1 MKRKVLAVLLSTAMA
16 AAALTGCAGGGTNET
31 EAATQGTKA
40 AEDKQAE
47 TESEKADDTSES
59 TGTSSEKVSFDFSMH
74 VANVQ
79 EQEPAVYAV
88 VQAFM
93 EKNPNVVINLTG
105 EETNEHYNK
114 MKMDA
119 QAGTLPDVF
128 FNLLAPSKEMAANG
142 DLYSLDAFIEENNLA
157 SIMSDNMLNSLSVD
171 GSVYGL
177 PYQKLV
183 TGFWYNQALFDEYN
197 VKVPETYEEL
207 LEAAKVFS
215 ENEITTIAKGA
226 QDPYSVW
233 GTMGLLCRFGYFDK
247 IDAIL
252 AGDESF
258 NNPDFVKFY
267 EKLDG
272 LREAK
277 AFPSN
282 VATSTYYDAKEMFMS
297 GKAAMFDSGT
307 WESAYLEGSEYK
319 DSIKFSWGVSFEDGI
334 GDQNV
339 SMQVPHAPLCISA
352 KVAEDPAK
360 EAAILDFF
368 KFYYSD
374 EGAKI
379 MIDNLCTP
387 PTNYSGEMDEAFLG
401 EHPVFGNVLEAM
413 KLDTVSPV
421 MQPDNVSTEAYG
433 NALYDSI
440 YGVINGVYTPEEACD
455 MVDNEILL
463 AQ

>member
-1 MKRKVLAVLLSTAMA
+1 MVVVASLIG
-16 AAALTGCAGGGTNET
+16 GCGSSS
-31 EAATQGTKA
+31 K
-40 AEDKQAE
+40 K
-47 TESEKADDTSES
+47 DDTSKKDADNS
-59 TGTSSEKVSFDFSMH
+59 GKTSFEFSMH
-74 VANVQ
+74 VANVK

-88 VQAFM
+88 VQEYM
-93 EKNPNVVINLTG
+93 KQNPDVEIKLTG

-128 FNLLAPSKEMAANG
+128 FNLLAPSKEMAAKG
-142 DLYSLDAFIEENNLA
+142 DLYNLDDFIKENNL
-157 SIMSDNMLNSLSVD
+157 SDIMNDNMLNSMKVD

-183 TGFWYNQALFDEYN
+183 TGFWYNQALFDKYN
-197 VKVPETYEEL
+197 LKVPETYDEL
-207 LEAAKVFS
+207 LDAAKVFK
-215 ENEITTIAKGA
+215 ENGIATIANGA

-247 IDAIL
+247 IDDIL
-252 AGDESF
+252 AGKEKYD
-258 NNPDFVKFY
+258 NPDYLKFY
-267 EKLDG
+267 EKLDE
-272 LREAK
+272 LRNTG
-277 AFPSN
+277 AFSDN
-282 VATSTYYDAKEMFMS
+282 VSTSTYYDAKEMFMS

-319 DSIKFSWGVSFEDGI
+319 DDINFSWGVSFDDGI

-352 KVAEDPAK
+352 KVADDPDK
-360 EAAILDFF
+360 EAAVLDFF

-387 PTNYSGEMDEAFLG
+387 PTNYTEEPSEEFLS
-401 EHPVFGNVLEAM
+401 EHPVFGKVLDAM
-413 KLDTVSPV
+413 KQDTVSPV
-421 MQPDNVSTEAYG
+421 MQPDNVSTEAFG
-433 NALYDSI
+433 NAMYDSI
-440 YGVINGVYTPEEACD
+440 YGVINGVYSPKEACD
-455 MVDNEILL
+455 MVDDEIQL

>member
-1 MKRKVLAVLLSTAMA
+1 MKTKKMLAGLITAAMA
-16 AAALTGCAGGGTNET
+16 ASMMGG
-31 EAATQGTKA
+31 AATVS
-40 AEDKQAE
+40 AEE
-47 TESEKADDTSES
+47 E
-59 TGTSSEKVSFDFSMH
+59 VSFDLSMH

-88 VQAFM
+88 VEAYM
-93 EKNPNVVINLTG
+93 EQHPNVTINLTG

-142 DLYSLDAFIEENNLA
+142 DLYCLDDFIAENDLA
-157 SIMSDNMLNSLSVD
+157 SIMSDNMLNSLNVD

-207 LEAAKVFS
+207 LEAAEVFS
-215 ENEITTIAKGA
+215 ENDIVTIAKGA
-226 QDPYSVW
+226 QDAYSVW

-247 IDAIL
+247 IDDIL
-252 AGDESF
+252 AGEASF
-258 NNPDFVKFY
+258 NNEDFVNFFN
-267 EKLDG
+267 KLAE
-272 LREAK
+272 LRDAG

-319 DSIKFSWGVSFEDGI
+319 DSIAFSWGVSFSDGV
-334 GDQNV
+334 GDQNI

-379 MIDNLCTP
+379 MLENLCTP
-387 PTNYSGEMDEAFLG
+387 PTNYSGELEEAFLS
-401 EHPVFGNVLEAM
+401 EHPVFGKVVEAM
-413 KLDTVSPV
+413 AQDTTSPI

>member
-1 MKRKVLAVLLSTAMA
+1 MKKKLLAVVLCVSVA
-16 AAALTGCAGGGTNET
+16 ASALGGCSSSATEQET
-31 EAATQGTKA
+31 V
-40 AEDKQAE
+40 KQ
-47 TESEKADDTSES
+47 ESESASDANNTDGKKEEVNTDEASNDGA
-59 TGTSSEKVSFDFSMH
+59 GTEKVSFDLSMH

-79 EQEPAVYAV
+79 EQEPAVYGI

-93 EKNPNVVINLTG
+93 EKNPNVTINLMG

-128 FNLLAPSKEMAANG
+128 FNLLAPSKEMAAKG
-142 DLYSLDAFIEENNLA
+142 DLYNLDDFIKENNLNA
-157 SIMSDNMLNSLSVD
+157 IMNDNMVNSMNVD

-183 TGFWYNQALFDEYN
+183 TGFWYNKAVFDKYN
-197 VKVPETYEEL
+197 VKVPESYDEL
-207 LEAAKVFS
+207 LEASKVFK
-215 ENEITTIAKGA
+215 ENGIVTIAKGA
-226 QDPYSVW
+226 QDPYSIW
-233 GTMGLLCRFGYFDK
+233 GTMGLLCRYGYFEK

-252 AGDESF
+252 GGTEKY
-258 NNPDFVKFY
+258 NNPDFVNFY
-267 EKLDG
+267 KKLDE
-272 LREAK
+272 LRNAG
-277 AFPSN
+277 AFPDN

-297 GKAAMFDSGT
+297 GQAAMFDSGT
-307 WESAYLEGSEYK
+307 WESAYLEGSSYK
-319 DSIKFSWGVSFEDGI
+319 DSIEFSWGVSFNDGV
-334 GDQNV
+334 GAQNV

-360 EAAILDFF
+360 EAAVLDFF

-387 PTNYSGEMDEAFLG
+387 PTNYSGEIEAAFLS
-401 EHPVFGNVLEAM
+401 EHPVFGKVLDAM
-413 KLDTVSPV
+413 KLDTVSPI
-421 MQPDNVSTEAYG
+421 MQPDNVSTEAFG
-433 NALYDSI
+433 NAMYDSI

-455 MVDNEILL
+455 MVDNEIQL
-463 AQ
+463 Q

>member
-1 MKRKVLAVLLSTAMA
+1 MKKKMSAIMLSLAMA
-16 AAALTGCAGGGTNET
+16 ASLLGGCG
-31 EAATQGTKA
+31 
-40 AEDKQAE
+40 
-47 TESEKADDTSES
+47 
-59 TGTSSEKVSFDFSMH
+59 SSEKGNADEAAQSEDSSSSTGKTSFELSMH
-74 VANVQ
+74 VANVE

-88 VQAFM
+88 VKAYM
-93 EKNPNVVINLTG
+93 EKNPDVEINLTG

-142 DLYSLDAFIEENNLA
+142 DLYCLDDFITENDLT
-157 SIMSDNMLNSLSVD
+157 SIMNDNMVHSLEVE

-183 TGFWYNQALFDEYN
+183 TGFWYNQALFDQYH
-197 VKVPETYEEL
+197 VKVPETYDEL
-207 LEAAKVFS
+207 MEAAQVFH
-215 ENEITTIAKGA
+215 ENGITTIAKGA

-233 GTMGLLCRFGYFDK
+233 GTMGLLCRYGYFDK
-247 IDAIL
+247 IDKIL
-252 AGDESF
+252 EGEESF
-258 NNPDFVKFY
+258 NNPDFIKFY
-267 EKLDG
+267 EKLEELSKAG
-272 LREAK
+272 

-297 GKAAMFDSGT
+297 GQAAMFDSGT
-307 WESAYLEGSEYK
+307 WESSYLEGSEYK
-319 DSIKFSWGVSFEDGI
+319 DDFAFSWGVSFDDGI

-352 KVAEDPAK
+352 KVSEDPEK

-387 PTNYSGEMDEAFLG
+387 PTNYGGEIEESFLT
-401 EHPVFGNVLEAM
+401 EHPVFGKVLEAM
-413 KLDTVSPV
+413 GEDTVSPI

-440 YGVINGVYTPEEACD
+440 YGVINGVYTPGEACD
-455 MVDNEILL
+455 MVDSEILL

>member
-1 MKRKVLAVLLSTAMA
+1 MKKKIVAALLSMG
-16 AAALTGCAGGGTNET
+16 LIVSLLSGCGNTP
-31 EAATQGTKA
+31 EAANNDDA
-40 AEDKQAE
+40 APKESAE
-47 TESEKADDTSES
+47 SPEENPGGVEEGADV
-59 TGTSSEKVSFDFSMH
+59 VSFDLSMH

-79 EQEPAVYAV
+79 EQEPAIYAV
-88 VQAFM
+88 VQEYM
-93 EKNPNVVINLTG
+93 KQNQNVKINLTG

-128 FNLLAPSKEMAANG
+128 LMLITPAQEMAANG
-142 DLYSLDAFIEENNLA
+142 NLYSLDDFITENNLSA
-157 SIMSDNMLNSLSVD
+157 IMNDNMLNSMNVN

-197 VKVPETYEEL
+197 VKVPETYDEL
-207 LEAAKVFS
+207 LEAVKVFH
-215 ENEITTIAKGA
+215 ENDIVTIAKGA

-233 GTMGLLCRFGYFDK
+233 ATMGLLCRFGYFDK
-247 IDAIL
+247 IDTIVDGA
-252 AGDESF
+252 DNF
-258 NNPDFVKFY
+258 NNPDFVKFF
-267 EKLDG
+267 EKLDE
-272 LREAK
+272 LREAG

-282 VATSTYYDAKEMFMS
+282 VSTSTYFDAKEMFVT

-307 WESAYLEGSEYK
+307 WDSAYFESCDYK
-319 DSIKFSWGVSFEDGI
+319 DSIALSWGVSFSDGI
-334 GDQNV
+334 GAQNI

-379 MIDNLCTP
+379 IIDSLCTP
-387 PTNYSGEMDEAFLG
+387 PTNYGGKIEDAFLA
-401 EHPVFGNVLEAM
+401 EHPVFGKVLDAM
-413 KLDTVSPV
+413 NEDTISPI

-433 NALYDSI
+433 NALYDAI
-440 YGVINGVYTPEEACD
+440 YGVINGVYSPEEACD
-455 MVDNEILL
+455 MVDNEIKL

>member
-1 MKRKVLAVLLSTAMA
+1 MKKKVLTAILSLSIIVSLVAGCSSQSSDTASD
-16 AAALTGCAGGGTNET
+16 GSSSSG
-31 EAATQGTKA
+31 
-40 AEDKQAE
+40 
-47 TESEKADDTSES
+47 ESSDQVTFEL
-59 TGTSSEKVSFDFSMH
+59 SMH

-79 EQEPAVYAV
+79 EQEPAIYAV

-93 EKNPNVVINLTG
+93 EQNPNVTINLTG

-128 FNLLAPSKEMAANG
+128 SNLLAPSKEMAANG
-142 DLYSLDAFIEENNLA
+142 DLYNLDDFIKENNL
-157 SIMSDNMLNSLSVD
+157 SDIMNDNMLNSMNVD

-183 TGFWYNQALFDEYN
+183 SGFFYNQAVFDQYG
-197 VKVPETYEEL
+197 VKVPETYDEL
-207 LEAAKVFS
+207 LDAVKVFQ
-215 ENEITTIAKGA
+215 ENGITTIAKGA

-247 IDAIL
+247 IDDIL
-252 AGDESF
+252 AGDEKF
-258 NNPDFVKFY
+258 DNPDFVKFY
-267 EKLDG
+267 EKLDE
-272 LREAK
+272 LREAG

-282 VATSTYYDAKEMFMS
+282 VSTSTYYDAKEMFMS
-297 GKAAMFDSGT
+297 GQAAMFDSGT
-307 WESAYLEGSEYK
+307 WDCAYFEGGDYK
-319 DSIKFSWGVSFEDGI
+319 DDIKFSWGVSFSDGV

-339 SMQVPHAPLCISA
+339 SMQVPHVPLCISA

-360 EAAILDFF
+360 EEAILDFF

-387 PTNYSGEMDEAFLG
+387 PTNYSGEIEESFLS
-401 EHPVFGNVLEAM
+401 EHPVFASVIDAM
-413 KLDTVSPV
+413 NEDTVSPE
-421 MQPDNVSTEAYG
+421 MQPDNVSTEAFG

-440 YGVINGVYTPEEACD
+440 YGVINGVYTPTEACD
-455 MVDNEILL
+455 MVDNEIEL
-463 AQ
+463 AK

>member
-1 MKRKVLAVLLSTAMA
+1 MKAKKILGALITTAMA
-16 AAALTGCAGGGTNET
+16 ASMMTG
-31 EAATQGTKA
+31 AATVNA
-40 AEDKQAE
+40 AEE
-47 TESEKADDTSES
+47 
-59 TGTSSEKVSFDFSMH
+59 VSFDLSMH

-88 VQAFM
+88 VEAYM
-93 EKNPNVVINLTG
+93 EQHPDVKINLTG

-128 FNLLAPSKEMAANG
+128 FNLLAPSKEMDANG
-142 DLYSLDAFIEENNLA
+142 DLYCLDDFIAENDLA
-157 SIMSDNMLNSLSVD
+157 SIMSDNMVNSLSVD

-215 ENEITTIAKGA
+215 ENDIVTIAKGA

-247 IDAIL
+247 IDGIL
-252 AGDESF
+252 TGEESF
-258 NNPDFVKFY
+258 NNEDFVNFY
-267 EKLDG
+267 NKLAE
-272 LREAK
+272 LRDAG

-282 VATSTYYDAKEMFMS
+282 VATSTYYDAKEMFVS

-319 DSIKFSWGVSFEDGI
+319 DSIAFSWGVSFSDGI

-379 MIDNLCTP
+379 MIENLCTP
-387 PTNYSGEMDEAFLG
+387 PTNYGGELGEEFLA
-401 EHPVFGNVLEAM
+401 EHPVFGKVIEAM
-413 KLDTVSPV
+413 AQDTVSPI

>member
-1 MKRKVLAVLLSTAMA
+1 MKKKVLATLLSAVMA
-16 AAALTGCAGGGTNET
+16 ASMSSAAVYAGT
-31 EAATQGTKA
+31 E
-40 AEDKQAE
+40 D
-47 TESEKADDTSES
+47 
-59 TGTSSEKVSFDFSMH
+59 EKVSFDFSMH
-74 VANVQ
+74 VANVE

-88 VQAFM
+88 VQAYM
-93 EKNPNVVINLTG
+93 EENPNVTINLTG

-114 MKMDA
+114 MKMDS

-128 FNLLAPSKEMAANG
+128 FNLLAPSKEMAVKG
-142 DLYSLDAFIEENNLA
+142 DLYCLDDFIKENDLT
-157 SIMSDNMLNSLSVD
+157 SIMNENMVNSLEVD

-183 TGFWYNQALFDEYN
+183 TGFWINEALFEEYG
-197 VKVPETYEEL
+197 VKIPETYEEL

-215 ENEITTIAKGA
+215 ENDIVTIAKGA

-233 GTMGLLCRFGYFDK
+233 GTMGLLVRFGYFDK

-252 AGDESF
+252 AGEEKF
-258 NNPDFVKFY
+258 NNEDFVNFY
-267 EKLDG
+267 NKLAE
-272 LREAK
+272 LREAG
-277 AFPSN
+277 AFPNN

-319 DSIKFSWGVSFEDGI
+319 DSFNFIWGVSFADGI

-339 SMQVPHAPLCISA
+339 SMQVPHSPLCISA

-360 EAAILDFF
+360 EAAVLDFF
-368 KFYYSD
+368 RFYYSD

-379 MIDNLCTP
+379 MLDNLCTP
-387 PTNYSGEMDEAFLG
+387 PTNYGGELDEGFLG
-401 EHPVFGNVLEAM
+401 EHPVFGTVVEAM
-413 KLDTVSPV
+413 KQDTVSPV

-455 MVDNEILL
+455 MVDNEIAL
-463 AQ
+463 Q

>member
-1 MKRKVLAVLLSTAMA
+1 MKKKLLSVLLCMAVTASLLA
-16 AAALTGCAGGGTNET
+16 GCG
-31 EAATQGTKA
+31 
-40 AEDKQAE
+40 
-47 TESEKADDTSES
+47 SSSES
-59 TGTSSEKVSFDFSMH
+59 GEEAKTDTEDSGNVSTEDSGNVSFDLSMH
-74 VANVQ
+74 VANVE
-79 EQEPAVYAV
+79 EQEPAMYAV
-88 VQAFM
+88 VQAYM
-93 EKNPNVVINLTG
+93 DQNPNVTINLTG

-142 DLYSLDAFIEENNLA
+142 DLYNLDDFIQENNLG
-157 SIMSDNMLNSLSVD
+157 SIMNDNMLNSLEVD

-197 VKVPETYEEL
+197 LEVPTTYDEL
-207 LEAAKVFS
+207 LEVTKVFN
-215 ENEITTIAKGA
+215 ENGIVTIAKGA

-247 IDAIL
+247 IDDIL
-252 AGDESF
+252 AGKASF
-258 NNPDFVKFY
+258 NNPDFINFY
-267 EKLDG
+267 SKLDE
-272 LREAK
+272 LREAG

-282 VATSTYYDAKEMFMS
+282 VSTSTYYDAKEMFMS

-307 WESAYLEGSEYK
+307 WDSAYLEGGDYK
-319 DSIKFSWGVSFEDGI
+319 DSIGFSWGISFEDGV

-352 KVAEDPAK
+352 KVAENPEK

-387 PTNYSGEMDEAFLG
+387 PTNYNGEIEDSFLA
-401 EHPVFGNVLEAM
+401 EHPVFSKVLEAM
-413 KLDTVSPV
+413 NEDTVSPV

-440 YGVINGVYTPEEACD
+440 YGVINGVYTPEDACN
-455 MVDNEILL
+455 MVDDEIAL

>member
-1 MKRKVLAVLLSTAMA
+1 MKTKKMLAVLITTAMA
-16 AAALTGCAGGGTNET
+16 ASMMTG
-31 EAATQGTKA
+31 ATAVNA
-40 AEDKQAE
+40 AEE
-47 TESEKADDTSES
+47 E
-59 TGTSSEKVSFDFSMH
+59 VSFDFSMH

-88 VQAFM
+88 VQAYM
-93 EKNPNVVINLTG
+93 EQHPNVTINLTG

-142 DLYSLDAFIEENNLA
+142 DLYCLDDFIAENDLA
-157 SIMSDNMLNSLSVD
+157 SIMNDNMVNSLSVD

-183 TGFWYNQALFDEYN
+183 TGFWYNQALFDEYG
-197 VKVPETYEEL
+197 VKVPETYDEL
-207 LEAAKVFS
+207 LEAAKIFS
-215 ENEITTIAKGA
+215 ENDIVTIADGA

-252 AGDESF
+252 AGEESF
-258 NNPDFVKFY
+258 NNADFVNFY
-267 EKLDG
+267 NKLAE
-272 LREAK
+272 LRDAG
-277 AFPSN
+277 AYPSN

-319 DSIKFSWGVSFEDGI
+319 DSIAFSWGVSFTDGV
-334 GDQNV
+334 GAQNL

-387 PTNYSGEMDEAFLG
+387 PTNYGGELDEAFLS
-401 EHPVFGNVLEAM
+401 EHPVFGKVIEAM
-413 KLDTVSPV
+413 AQDTTSPI
-421 MQPDNVSTEAYG
+421 MQPDNVSTEAFG